1 MSWRSS
7 LKGCWIKTLKQE
19 SPSRKLR
26 WLGNYRF
33 YTWELHVC
41 ATSWCYYCITILLQ
55 LHLWVTED
63 GSNPLP
69 LEEEHC
75 TAVEVTEE
83 EVQNSVKLITSL
95 SAVVSR
101 LPLPLWSL
109 RNTLKKYL
117 SYVIYVSLFQMI
129 PLRPFFSK
137 SHLLCQVRGNTSSE
151 VILTFTISHLQST
164 KPLHSELKM

>member
-1 MSWRSS
+1 MW
-7 LKGCWIKTLKQE
+7 T
-19 SPSRKLR
+19 
-26 WLGNYRF
+26 
-33 YTWELHVC
+33 
-41 ATSWCYYCITILLQ
+41 TSWCYYCILILLQ

-109 RNTLKKYL
+109 RNTLKNYL
-117 SYVIYVSLFQMI
+117 SYVIYVYLFQMI
-129 PLRPFFSK
+129 PFRPFFFKIPFTLSSK
-137 SHLLCQVRGNTSSE
+137 GQY
-151 VILTFTISHLQST
+151 II
-164 KPLHSELKM
+164 